1 MNGILCP
8 LAAMAVNVIA
18 QIAAYRLRRG
28 SQFFRSIVEGFLAGA
43 VALAILEFMLAPV
56 SGRLNDNVILG
67 LLVNVPIY
75 LALSYCFY
83 NFVQL
88 GQTSIRIRIYS
99 EIAARP
105 GGINVEQMRR
115 EYDDKALTEGRL
127 RRLIE
132 SGDIVEREGR
142 YYVGRNRLV
151 GISTVIF
158 GAKRFLL
165 GKGSEF
171 E

>member
-1 MNGILCP
+1 MNGMLCP

-43 VALAILEFMLAPV
+43 IALAIAEVMLAPN
-56 SGRLNDNVILG
+56 SGHMSDYLTLG

-75 LALSYCFY
+75 LALSYCSY
-83 NFVQL
+83 NFMQL

-105 GGINVEQMRR
+105 GGINVEEMRR
-115 EYDDKALTEGRL
+115 EYDDKALTDGRL

-142 YYVGRNRLV
+142 YYVGRYRLV
-151 GISTVIF
+151 GISNIIF